1 MRLDLSPFK
10 IPSSEYSQCP
20 FWFWNDALEERE
32 IVRQMADFRD
42 HGVEAFVIHPRLG
55 LPKTSGWL
63 SEELFGFMRIALEE
77 ARKHGMWVMLYDE
90 GMYPSGSSAGQV
102 VASDARFHARGLVCE
117 RVGEQEEGGPL
128 DRRILRKIKRQG
140 GGEFYVIDQKID
152 SVIRGLHYHD
162 EGKGEELEHA
172 AADLL
177 NPAAVKCF
185 IDLVYERFFKELGKY
200 FGTTV
205 RGIFTDEPNPLGRVR
220 TAGAVAGTSDI
231 LEHVARF
238 IGRDFTPFL
247 ATLWFDDEQD
257 ALTHRR
263 LYNEAIAARLDET
276 YYQPLSQWC
285 ANHGVALAGHP
296 ARPDDIGHLRHFQIP
311 GQDIVWRDIE
321 PGRTTALEGAPS
333 TMAKAAASV
342 AYHESRTRNLNEFA
356 GAYGESL
363 TFEELQWLA
372 SWLIIRGCNLLVPH
386 AFYYSLRGVRRHERP
401 PDVGPNSA
409 WWAEYKTWADFTRR
423 LCWLNVIGQPV
434 CEVAILGG
442 AIELPWRAAK
452 ACFENQVD
460 FHYVTARDIASSA
473 VVEDCLC
480 IGPGRYRAIL
490 IEQGYEVELPPG
502 APVVKWGE
510 IPPQDFFDRVTP
522 VVRLDRPAASLR
534 CRHLLA
540 GGGNYHVFLMFN
552 EGSELL
558 SREIAFPVKGR
569 MMRLNPL
576 TGNVSEHES
585 LKYLQLEAHAWE
597 VVLIWESR

>member
-1 MRLDLSPFK
+1 
-10 IPSSEYSQCP
+10 
-20 FWFWNDALEERE
+20 
-32 IVRQMADFRD
+32 
-42 HGVEAFVIHPRLG
+42 
-55 LPKTSGWL
+55 
-63 SEELFGFMRIALEE
+63 
-77 ARKHGMWVMLYDE
+77 
-90 GMYPSGSSAGQV
+90 
-102 VASDARFHARGLVCE
+102 
-117 RVGEQEEGGPL
+117 
-128 DRRILRKIKRQG
+128 
-140 GGEFYVIDQKID
+140 
-152 SVIRGLHYHD
+152 
-162 EGKGEELEHA
+162 
-172 AADLL
+172 
-177 NPAAVKCF
+177 
-185 IDLVYERFFKELGKY
+185 
-200 FGTTV
+200 
-205 RGIFTDEPNPLGRVR
+205 
-220 TAGAVAGTSDI
+220 
-231 LEHVARF
+231 
-238 IGRDFTPFL
+238 
-247 ATLWFDDEQD
+247 
-257 ALTHRR
+257 
-263 LYNEAIAARLDET
+263 
-276 YYQPLSQWC
+276 
-285 ANHGVALAGHP
+285 
-296 ARPDDIGHLRHFQIP
+296 
-311 GQDIVWRDIE
+311 
-321 PGRTTALEGAPS
+321 
-333 TMAKAAASV
+333 MAKAAASV
-342 AYHESRTRNLNEFA
+342 AFHESRTRNLNEFA

-423 LCWLNVIGQPV
+423 LCWLNAISQPV
-434 CEVAILGG
+434 CDVAILGR

-460 FHYVTARDIASSA
+460 FHYITARDIASSA

-597 VVLIWESR
+597 VFLIVESR